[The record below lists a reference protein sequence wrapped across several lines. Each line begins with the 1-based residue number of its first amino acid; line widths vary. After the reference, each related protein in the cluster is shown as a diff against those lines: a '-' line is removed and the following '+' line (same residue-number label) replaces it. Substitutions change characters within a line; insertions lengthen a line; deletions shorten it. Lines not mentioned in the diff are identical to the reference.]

1 MTLFDNTPNAFDGE
15 ADAAARLLD
24 RHADYRVLRRLGDA
38 SHLAS
43 PAPAGTPTRIA
54 AIVDV
59 ETTGLD
65 PAGDRIIELA
75 IQRVRFTDD
84 GQITEI
90 GLPRSWREDPGFE
103 LDPAITR
110 LTGLTDADLA
120 GEKIDDTEATDM
132 LASAHV
138 VIAHNA
144 AFDARFIEARL
155 PEAAG
160 LNWACSLVEVDW
172 LRHQFSGRQLGHL
185 LMEAGYF
192 FDGHRA
198 GQDVLALIHLLA
210 HRSLDGRSV
219 LAGLIARAEQPST
232 RIDAIGAPFAQKDS
246 LKARGYRWQA
256 TDRYWWTEVADADVT
271 AELVWLQRNGCD
283 QALRTTALSWK
294 ERHR

>member
-1 MTLFDNTPNAFDGE
+1 MTLFDNTPIAFDGE
-15 ADAAARLLD
+15 AEAAARLLD

-43 PAPAGTPTRIA
+43 PTPAGTPTRVA

-90 GLPRSWREDPGFE
+90 GLPRSWREDPGFG

-120 GEKIDDTEATDM
+120 GEEIDDTEATEM
-132 LASAHV
+132 LTSAHV
-138 VIAHNA
+138 VVAHNA
-144 AFDARFIEARL
+144 AFDARFIEGRL
-155 PEAAG
+155 PGAAG

-172 LRHQFSGRQLGHL
+172 LQHQFSGRQLGHL
-185 LMEAGYF
+185 STAVGF
-192 FDGHRA
+192 QA
-198 GQDVLALIHLLA
+198 
-210 HRSLDGRSV
+210 SV
-219 LAGLIARAEQPST
+219 A
-232 RIDAIGAPFAQKDS
+232 
-246 LKARGYRWQA
+246 
-256 TDRYWWTEVADADVT
+256 V
-271 AELVWLQRNGCD
+271 
-283 QALRTTALSWK
+283 
-294 ERHR
+294 